1 MSRRRSAMTIVELL
15 VVTGLLVSL
24 LGLIVVGMRADP
36 GVDPRQA
43 ARELASVLLAGQSR
57 ALGKPEGAA
66 VMVATADDGR
76 IGSIIHEARSL
87 PLIIAAVE
95 GMPPSPDSTSATVQ
109 IQADVT
115 GGYKVRFQATAAGA
129 GSLEVSP
136 WYRLQPPGSVA
147 FRGGVGQTPDNTVW
161 PKQRGG
167 MQAVVARWPMPGA
180 TPVTLAKQVA
190 IDLRHSGV
198 GDDPAALRGFGR
210 FEGKG
215 PIGIVFDEVG
225 RVADVMQQVGNTGV
239 TPVEPIVPTQPIYF
253 LVVARDEITAG
264 RNTLANDKAVWVA
277 IHPLSG
283 RVTVAG
289 NVPQQGQDAAA
300 LRAARENVRRGMITK

>member
-1 MSRRRSAMTIVELL
+1 MNGRRSAMTIVELL

-24 LGLIVVGMRADP
+24 LGLIVVGMRVDP
-36 GVDPRQA
+36 AVDPRQA
-43 ARELASVLLAGQSR
+43 AREFASVLLAGQSR

-66 VMVATADDGR
+66 VMVAAADDGR
-76 IGSIIHEARSL
+76 IGSIVQEARSL
-87 PLIIAAVE
+87 PLIMAAVE
-95 GMPPSPDSTSATVQ
+95 GMPPNPGSASAAVQ

-115 GGYKVRFQATAAGA
+115 GGYKVRFQAAVPGM

-136 WYRLQPPGSVA
+136 WYRLQPPGTVT
-147 FRGGVGQTPDNTVW
+147 FRSGAGQTADNTVW

-180 TPVTLAKQVA
+180 TPLTLAKQVA

-210 FEGKG
+210 LEGKG
-215 PIGIVFDEVG
+215 PVAIAFDEVG
-225 RVADVMQQVGNTGV
+225 RVTDVMQQVGNTTGA
-239 TPVEPIVPTQPIYF
+239 PVEPLVPTQPIYF
-253 LVVARDEITAG
+253 LFVSRDDIVAG

-283 RVTVAG
+283 RVTVAA
-289 NVPQQGQDAAA
+289 NVPQQGQDTAA
-300 LRAARENVRRGMITK
+300 LQAARDNVRRGMIAK